1 MLKSEDEVQ
10 QRIRLEAPKIGV
22 TLWRNNTG
30 VLKDETGRP
39 VRYGLA
45 NDSKK
50 LNEEFKS
57 SDLIGFTPV
66 VITQEMVGRTMAI
79 FTAVEVKAEGLK
91 NRKLDKRAIAQT
103 NFITFILRKGGF
115 AGLVHSVD
123 EFMKVVGR

>member
-1 MLKSEDEVQ
+1 MMSEDEVQ
-10 QRIRLEAPKIGV
+10 QRIRLEAPKHKV

-30 VLKDETGRP
+30 VLKDQNGRP

-66 VITQEMVGRTMAI
+66 VITPDMVGRTLAV
-79 FTAVEVKAEGLK
+79 FTAIEVKAESLQ

-103 NFITFILRKGGF
+103 NFITFILKNGGF
-115 AGLVHSVD
+115 AALCHSVD
-123 EFMKVVGR
+123 DFLKAVRR